1 MVARSRGNTE
11 RRNWRNNSGQCAGRD
26 RGGRGFYRGLF
37 GGVVPSGRARRG
49 SLALIA
55 ALCGVLAPLSVSPS
69 LTAWAN
75 TPTLTNPEEITANFD
90 AALQAFNAGKFIE
103 ALRLSQTA
111 AKLGSTDGAVMAGY
125 ILRYGKAGVTDLS
138 AARKW
143 YEQAAAKGHPDAFV
157 ALGEM
162 GLRGQA
168 GLTKTD
174 AAAWLTR
181 AADAGRTDAM
191 RALSDLYRTGQGVSA
206 NPAESERLLKNASQS
221 FDSEA
226 TKRLG
231 DSLFE
236 RDPKAALK
244 HYETAADAG
253 HIEAAY
259 IAGVMYAE
267 NFEIRPNSKRSATL
281 LRQAAYGGHAA
292 AMADYGLLVYQGYSA
307 ERSEEEAAEWFRKS
321 AKAGDPEGQFLYA
334 FTLAKGEG
342 LEKNL
347 EEAYYWALK
356 SGTSGVDEYDADRET
371 LRKGLEGKLT
381 STEIARVKARK

>member
-11 RRNWRNNSGQCAGRD
+11 RRNWRNNSEQRAGRD
-26 RGGRGFYRGLF
+26 SGGRGFYRGVF
-37 GGVVPSGRARRG
+37 GGVVPSERARRS

-55 ALCGVLAPLSVSPS
+55 ALCGVLAPLSVS
-69 LTAWAN
+69 AA
-75 TPTLTNPEEITANFD
+75 PTLSNPEEITANFD

-103 ALRLSQTA
+103 ALSLSQA
-111 AKLGSTDGAVMAGY
+111 AANLGSADAAVMAGY
-125 ILRYGKAGVTDLS
+125 ILRYGKAGTTDMS
-138 AARKW
+138 AARQW
-143 YEQAAAKGHPDAFV
+143 YEKAAAKGHPDAFV

-168 GLTKTD
+168 GLTKTG

-181 AADAGRTDAM
+181 ASDAGRTDAM
-191 RALSDLYRTGQGVSA
+191 RALSDLYRTGQGVNASTE
-206 NPAESERLLKNASQS
+206 ESERLLKSASQS
-221 FDSEA
+221 FDAEA

-267 NFEIRPNSKRSATL
+267 NFEIRPNSKRSAAL
-281 LRQAAYGGHAA
+281 LKQAALGGHPA
-292 AMADYGLLVYQGYSA
+292 AMADYGLLVYQGYAA
-307 ERSEEEAAEWFRKS
+307 ERSEERAAEWFRKS
-321 AKAGDPEGQFLYA
+321 AEAGDPEGQFLYA

-342 LEKNL
+342 VERDL

-356 SGTSGVDEYDADRET
+356 SGTSGVDDYDADRKT
-371 LRKGLEGKLT
+371 LRDGLEGKLT
-381 STEIARVKARK
+381 SAEIARVKARL

>member
-11 RRNWRNNSGQCAGRD
+11 RRNWRNNSGQCAGRNC
-26 RGGRGFYRGLF
+26 GGRGFYRGLF
-37 GGVVPSGRARRG
+37 WGVVLSGRARR
-49 SLALIA
+49 SSIALLA
-55 ALCGVLAPLSVSPS
+55 ALCGALAPLSVSSS
-69 LTAWAN
+69 LTAGAN
-75 TPTLTNPEEITANFD
+75 APTLSNPEEITANFD
-90 AALQAFNAGKFIE
+90 AALQAFNAGKYFE
-103 ALRLSQTA
+103 ALSLSQTA
-111 AKLGSTDGAVMAGY
+111 ANLGSSDGAVMAGY
-125 ILRYGKAGVTDLS
+125 ILRYGKAGVTDMK
-138 AARKW
+138 AAREW
-143 YEQAAAKGHPDAFV
+143 YEKAAVKGHPDAFV

-168 GLTKTD
+168 GISKTE

-181 AADAGRTDAM
+181 ASDAGRTDAM
-191 RALSDLYRTGQGVSA
+191 RALADLYRTGQGVTAST
-206 NPAESERLLKNASQS
+206 AESERLLKAASQS
-221 FDSEA
+221 FDAEA

-267 NFEIRPNSKRSATL
+267 NFEIRPNSKRSAAL
-281 LRQAAYGGHAA
+281 LKQAALGEHPA
-292 AMADYGLLVYQGYSA
+292 AMADYGLLVYQGYAA
-307 ERSEEEAAEWFRKS
+307 ERSEEEAAKWFRRS
-321 AKAGDPEGQFLYA
+321 ALAGDAEGQFLYA

-342 LEKNL
+342 VEQDL

-356 SGTSGVDEYDADRET
+356 SGESGVDEYDADRKT
-371 LRKGLEGKLT
+371 LREGLEGKLDAAAI
-381 STEIARVKARK
+381 SRVKVRL